1 MTSENKITQTVT
13 RIEKVES
20 NVHKS
25 TLWDNV
31 KTFFRKKR
39 RARINVPTMRTPP
52 PPPPKNNMPKKLKS
66 LLESEHYSKS
76 SLKIVKIN
84 DAYGIRCKSSGKYID
99 LKTGGHSWNP
109 SDSYFKDCIGTAD
122 EVLARYQML
131 DPIVEQI
138 KIEDL

>member
-1 MTSENKITQTVT
+1 MTSENKITQSVT
-13 RIEKVES
+13 SIEKAES

-25 TLWDNV
+25 TLWDSV

-39 RARINVPTMRTPP
+39 RSHINVPAMRTPP
-52 PPPPKNNMPKKLKS
+52 PPPPKDNMPKKLKS

-76 SLKIVKIN
+76 SLKIVKVN
-84 DAYGIRCKSSGKYID
+84 DAYGIQRKSSGEYID
-99 LKTGGHSWNP
+99 LKSCGHSWNP
-109 SDSYFKDCIGTAD
+109 GDSYFKDCIGTAD
-122 EVLARYQML
+122 EVLALYQML